1 MNERV
6 SLREAEQRA
15 VSMTYSD
22 GFWDLLLG
30 SSVLGTG
37 LRVLTDSL
45 WYYLL
50 IPAGLAIAL
59 AGKRLITLPRI
70 GQVRLGPRRVRR
82 HRALTAVIALLV
94 IATYAVMLLASRET
108 LPGVSVVGLVLA
120 ALGPI
125 ILVAIASL
133 LGFSRLYAYAV
144 LTAIYMALT
153 EIYWDTNRPLGAASQ
168 VASGAI
174 MLLIGAIVLGRFL
187 RKHPVAM
194 EGREAPHARQ

>member
-15 VSMTYSD
+15 VSMTHSD

-187 RKHPVAM
+187 RKHPVAT